1 MHTLQ
6 LHKTDAADRL
16 AWPVV
21 ENKVSVTSSAMAV
34 FTDFK
39 QYMPHVIDE
48 NAPATRVEKIMRQ
61 SHVRMMLVVDANNA
75 FTGIVTS
82 QDVSEQHIVQK
93 IAELKVPRDGLVV
106 RDFMQAKTSLMSFD
120 FTELTKSSV
129 WDVVETLR
137 DYGQHHCLVLD
148 RDSHEV
154 RGVISVSD
162 IARELRAPLDVQ
174 DKPTFSQLIR
184 VLAA

>member
-16 AWPVV
+16 AWPVI
-21 ENKVSVTSSAMAV
+21 ESKVTLTSSAMTV

-39 QYMPHVIDE
+39 QHMPLVIDE
-48 NAPATRVEKIMRQ
+48 SALATRVENIMRQ
-61 SHVRMMLVVDANNA
+61 SHVQMMLVVNGNNA

-82 QDVSEQHIVQK
+82 QNVSEQQIVKQV
-93 IAELKVPRDGLVV
+93 AELQIPRDSLVV
-106 RDFMQAKTSLMSFD
+106 RDFMQNKTSLLSFD
-120 FTELTKSSV
+120 HTELAKSSV
-129 WDVVETLR
+129 GDVIETLK

-148 RDSHEV
+148 RGTHEV

-162 IARELRAPLDVQ
+162 IARKLKAPLDVQ
-174 DKPTFSQLIR
+174 DKPTFSQLMR
-184 VLAA
+184 ALAA

>member
-1 MHTLQ
+1 
-6 LHKTDAADRL
+6 
-16 AWPVV
+16 
-21 ENKVSVTSSAMAV
+21 
-34 FTDFK
+34 
-39 QYMPHVIDE
+39 
-48 NAPATRVEKIMRQ
+48 
-61 SHVRMMLVVDANNA
+61 
-75 FTGIVTS
+75 
-82 QDVSEQHIVQK
+82 VQK

-129 WDVVETLR
+129 GDVVETLR
-137 DYGQHHCLVLD
+137 DYGQYHCLVLD

>member
-48 NAPATRVEKIMRQ
+48 NAPATRVEKNHASI
-61 SHVRMMLVVDANNA
+61 SCPYDA
-75 FTGIVTS
+75 GGRC
-82 QDVSEQHIVQK
+82 Q
-93 IAELKVPRDGLVV
+93 
-106 RDFMQAKTSLMSFD
+106 
-120 FTELTKSSV
+120 
-129 WDVVETLR
+129 
-137 DYGQHHCLVLD
+137 
-148 RDSHEV
+148 
-154 RGVISVSD
+154 
-162 IARELRAPLDVQ
+162 
-174 DKPTFSQLIR
+174 
-184 VLAA
+184 

>member
-6 LHKTDAADRL
+6 LHKTDAADSL

-21 ENKVSVTSSAMAV
+21 ENKVSVDSSAMAV

-39 QYMPHVIDE
+39 QYLPHVIDE

-75 FTGIVTS
+75 FIGIITS
-82 QDVSEQHIVQK
+82 ENVNEQHIVQQ
-93 IAELKVPRDGLVV
+93 IAEQKVQRDALVV
-106 RDFMQAKTSLMSFD
+106 RDFMQPKTSLMSFD
-120 FTELTKSSV
+120 FTELAKSSV
-129 WDVVETLR
+129 GDVVETLK

-148 RDSHEV
+148 RNEHEV

-162 IARELRAPLDVQ
+162 IARELKAPLNVQ
-174 DKPTFSQLIR
+174 DKPTFSELTR

>member
-16 AWPVV
+16 AWPVI
-21 ENKVSVTSSAMAV
+21 ESKVTLTSSAMSV

-39 QYMPHVIDE
+39 QYMPLVIDE
-48 NAPATRVEKIMRQ
+48 NALATRVENIMRQ
-61 SHVRMMLVVDANNA
+61 SHVRMMLVVNASNA
-75 FTGIVTS
+75 FSGIITS
-82 QDVSEQHIVQK
+82 QDVHEQHIVRQV
-93 IAELKVPRDGLVV
+93 AELQIPRDSLVV
-106 RDFMQAKTSLMSFD
+106 RDFMQDKTSLMSFD
-120 FTELTKSSV
+120 YTELAKSSV
-129 WDVVETLR
+129 GDVIETLK

-148 RDSHEV
+148 RGTHEV

-162 IARELRAPLDVQ
+162 IARKLKAPLDVQ

-184 VLAA
+184 ALAA

>member
-39 QYMPHVIDE
+39 QYMPLVIDE
-48 NAPATRVEKIMRQ
+48 STRVEKIMRQ

-82 QDVSEQHIVQK
+82 EDVSEQHIVQK

-106 RDFMQAKTSLMSFD
+106 RDFMQTKTSLMSFD
-120 FTELTKSSV
+120 FTEITKSSV
-129 WDVVETLR
+129 GDVVETLK